1 MPYCKNCGVELEES
15 MEICP
20 LCKLSTRKKE
30 ITENQMDTEKSIEQ
44 IRDENKRKH
53 IIWELLSLTFISGI
67 IITLIINLVISRTL
81 SWSLF
86 SVSSITLIWI
96 LVTFFFFLLK
106 RPFYLTLLLLI
117 SLSGYLVIIDL
128 LTRPLNWSLIYGLP
142 MSISL
147 IVIFSL
153 VVIAIKIAKQKGF
166 NVLAIVLF
174 GLSIYSICIEL
185 NLNFPRDISP
195 LLSWS
200 IIVVA
205 SILPICIILVFFHYR
220 MKKGTDLKKYF
231 HF

>member
-1 MPYCKNCGVELEES
+1 MPYCKNCGVELEET
-15 MEICP
+15 MDICP
-20 LCKLSTRKKE
+20 LCKLSTHKKE
-30 ITENQMDTEKSIEQ
+30 IIESQPDTEKSIEQ
-44 IRDENKRKH
+44 IQYENKRKQ

-67 IITLIINLVISRTL
+67 IITLIINLVHSRALT
-81 SWSLF
+81 WSLF
-86 SVSSITLIWI
+86 SISSIALVWI
-96 LVTFFFFLLK
+96 LVTLFFFLIK
-106 RPFYLTLLLLI
+106 HPFYLTLLLLI
-117 SLSGYLVIIDL
+117 SLSGYLIIIDL
-128 LTRPLNWSLIYGLP
+128 LTKPLNWSLIYGLP
-142 MSISL
+142 ISISL
-147 IVIFSL
+147 IVIFSM

-185 NLNFPRDISP
+185 SLNHPRDISP

-231 HF
+231 HI